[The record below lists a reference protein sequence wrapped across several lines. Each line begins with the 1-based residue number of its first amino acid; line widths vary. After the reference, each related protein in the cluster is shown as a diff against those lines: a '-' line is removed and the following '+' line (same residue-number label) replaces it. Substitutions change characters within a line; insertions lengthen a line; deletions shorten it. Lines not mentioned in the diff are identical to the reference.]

1 MKSNSSIGITGRVE
15 IFNKETGEQLWGDSN
30 MITNGGRQVFAMLAS
45 ANWDSSEIY
54 NNVKEFSPR
63 FIHIGSSS
71 WEGSDFN
78 ADIQTL
84 KEPKDTFIP
93 YTNVF
98 RGFDLTQESQRTVQ
112 LGGNSVTYQFDYVN
126 LSKDALDIK
135 ELGLYSKNRNL
146 LAYEPI
152 RGTKISAEL
161 EMTLVIKWIISFK

>member
-45 ANWDSSEIY
+45 AAWDSSDVY
-54 NNVKEFSPR
+54 NSVKEYSPK
-63 FIHIGSSS
+63 FIHLGASS

-78 ADIQTL
+78 VDVQTL
-84 KEPKDTFIP
+84 KDPVDTYIP
-93 YTNVF
+93 YINVS
-98 RGFDLTQESQRTVQ
+98 RGFDLTQETTKTVQ

-135 ELGLYSKNRNL
+135 ELGLFSSNRNL
-146 LAYEPI
+146 LAYESI